1 VATQIAANSPLVVE
15 GAKEV
20 LRLQEGMTIGAA
32 LDHMALWNAAFL
44 MSNDLTEAMSSF
56 AERRPPDYT
65 GT

>member
-1 VATQIAANSPLVVE
+1 
-15 GAKEV
+15 
-20 LRLQEGMTIGAA
+20 MTIGAA